1 MINYCMLKESEKQEK
16 SKYNKQQQIKSKN
29 KEKIEVIR
37 EQFKELAHKLSKSE
51 LNKIKRRLY
60 MLENK
65 KGLFGSKNPRKVS

>member
-1 MINYCMLKESEKQEK
+1 MLNYCMLKESEKQEK
-16 SKYNKQQQIKSKN
+16 SKYNKQQQVKSKN

-65 KGLFGSKNPRKVS
+65 KRLFGSKNPRKVS